1 MIEVLLHRLAYR
13 RVVDADSLSQIV
25 IEHFLNLRGVAVNE
39 SSCERR
45 ISVGVGLNLVVKSC
59 VDLSFEYRT
68 NLLVRNSQRNSI
80 RAQTRAEGFILNG
93 VIIF

>member
-13 RVVDADSLSQIV
+13 RVADADRLSQIV
-25 IEHFLNLRGVAVNE
+25 IEHFLNLRSVAVDE
-39 SSCERR
+39 SLCERR
-45 ISVGVGLNLVVKSC
+45 VSVSVGLNLVVKPC

-68 NLLVRNSQRNSI
+68 NLLVRNPQRNNI
-80 RAQTRAEGFILNG
+80 RAQTRAEGFILNR